1 MRPSRVF
8 GGAAILLALA
18 AGCST
23 NSSAPDASLSY
34 EVVGQNAAQYE
45 GKRVRWYGLFQAGE
59 IKPKTGPK
67 TGKGSTVNAL
77 FTANTTDPHD
87 TIRVFAVEAESQKD
101 TVSLMFDLKK
111 PCWVTGTVAGTLK
124 VEFRIPVY
132 KEVEVPLL
140 RDAQFEQAPGSP
152 VK

>member
-1 MRPSRVF
+1 MRPSTVF

-18 AGCST
+18 VGCST

-34 EVVGQNAAQYE
+34 EVVGQNASQYE
-45 GKRVRWYGLFQAGE
+45 GKRVRWYGLFQEGE
-59 IKPKTGPK
+59 IKPKTE
-67 TGKGSTVNAL
+67 KGSTVNAL
-77 FTANTTDPHD
+77 FTANTTDPRD

-101 TVSLMFDLKK
+101 TVSLLLDLKNK
-111 PCWVTGTVAGTLK
+111 PCWVTGTVAGTRK
-124 VEFRIPVY
+124 VKFNIPVY